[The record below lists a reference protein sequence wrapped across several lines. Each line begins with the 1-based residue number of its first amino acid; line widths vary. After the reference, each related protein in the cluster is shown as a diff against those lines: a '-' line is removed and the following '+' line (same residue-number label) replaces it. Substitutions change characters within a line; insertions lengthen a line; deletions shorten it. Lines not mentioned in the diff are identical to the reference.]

1 MLREEPPWAK
11 SVHILV
17 SRSTPHVGSGAPMSA
32 CVSPPEF
39 LARKSRNELL
49 DLHCCFVRILF
60 WEKVP
65 AFHRLSASVRS
76 PSPPDAQRTA
86 VFCVKSI
93 KGTTLGPQVQHGAFD
108 FLESTPPEIDLNLS
122 PSAVDDEINARHVA
136 AVA

>member
-49 DLHCCFVRILF
+49 DLNCCFVRILF

-65 AFHRLSASVRS
+65 AFHRLSAPIAARC
-76 PSPPDAQRTA
+76 PADRRLLRQKYQGDHPRPT
-86 VFCVKSI
+86 
-93 KGTTLGPQVQHGAFD
+93 GA
-108 FLESTPPEIDLNLS
+108 
-122 PSAVDDEINARHVA
+122 A
-136 AVA
+136 AWGIRFS